1 MGLRCPQ
8 VVVGDLINEEYTASA
23 VSIQLGLV

>member
-8 VVVGDLINEEYTASA
+8 VVVGDLTNEEYTASA
-23 VSIQLGLV
+23 VDGNAVT